1 MQVVLIDVLK
11 DVVLVLTRLELPCSA
26 AFYTLLRED
35 LTVAGET
42 L

>member
-1 MQVVLIDVLK
+1 MVLTDVLK
-11 DVVLVLTRLELPCSA
+11 DVFLVLTRLELPCSA

-35 LTVAGET
+35 LIVAGET